1 VIDDRDCISELLANC
16 VSLVRLDA
24 EGDCVD
30 ELLGEGVR
38 AADTETNPV

>member
-1 VIDDRDCISELLANC
+1 MIDDC

-30 ELLGEGVR
+30 ELLGEGVIT
-38 AADTETNPV
+38 ADTETNPV